1 MSTSRIIILGSSS
14 GTPSP
19 SRFCSSFL
27 LEIPPFDRLRVVSP
41 STSFRINEV
50 EPPKVGLETEKGKY
64 LFDAGEGVSFSILRN
79 KIDFN
84 QINYIFITHSH
95 IDHLGGLFLLI
106 QMMHLTQRKSPLN
119 IYLPE
124 EATFGV
130 ENFLQT
136 LYLFKEKLSFRLNL
150 HPIKP
155 NFVFRNGELNVNA
168 YLNRHLSGNEE
179 VIRECNFPNQMQ
191 SFCLVINLDEKKIVY
206 SGDIESSNDLANI
219 IFDADLLITECM
231 HPRLEKL
238 LTLMAESKVKSAVF
252 THIPPELEGKE
263 EIILE
268 KACEFDFDN
277 LLIAHDG
284 LVVDI

>member
-1 MSTSRIIILGSSS
+1 MSRSRIIILGSSS

-27 LEIPPFDRLRVVSP
+27 LEIPP
-41 STSFRINEV
+41 
-50 EPPKVGLETEKGKY
+50 KMGLETEKGKY
-64 LFDAGEGVSFSILRN
+64 LFDAGEGVSFSLLRN
-79 KIDFN
+79 KISFDD
-84 QINYIFITHSH
+84 INHVFITHSH

-106 QMMHLTQRKSPLN
+106 QMMHMTGRKTPLE

-124 EATFGV
+124 EAISGV
-130 ENFLQT
+130 ENFLRT
-136 LYLFKEKLSFRLNL
+136 LYLFKEKLSLRFNL

-155 NFVFRNGELNVNA
+155 NFAFRNEEINISA
-168 YLNRHLSGNEE
+168 YPNQHLSGNEE
-179 VIRECNFPNQMQ
+179 MIREYNFPNQMQ
-191 SFCLVINLDEKKIVY
+191 SFCFVINLEEKKIIY
-206 SGDIESSNDLANI
+206 SGDIGSSDDLANI

-231 HPRLEKL
+231 HLRLEDL
-238 LTLMAESKVKSAVF
+238 LNLITESKVKSAVF

-263 EIILE
+263 KAILE
-268 KACEFDFDN
+268 KAREFDFDN

>member
-1 MSTSRIIILGSSS
+1 MKGPRITILGSSS

-27 LEIPPFDRLRVVSP
+27 LEIPP
-41 STSFRINEV
+41 
-50 EPPKVGLETEKGKY
+50 KGGLETEKGKY
-64 LFDAGEGVSFSILRN
+64 LFDAGEGVSFSVLRN

-84 QINYIFITHSH
+84 QINFIFITHSH

-106 QMMHLTQRKSPLN
+106 QMMHLTQRKTPLD

-124 EATFGV
+124 EAISGV
-130 ENFLQT
+130 GNFLRT
-136 LYLFKEKLSFRLNL
+136 LYLFKEKLSLRFNL

-155 NFVFRNGELNVNA
+155 NFAFKKEEIVVNA

-179 VIRECNFPNQMQ
+179 LIREYNLPNRMQ
-191 SFCLVINLDEKKIVY
+191 SFSLVINLEGRKIVY
-206 SGDIESSNDLANI
+206 SGDIESSNDLATI

-238 LTLMAESKVKSAVF
+238 LSLMTESKVKSAVF

-263 EIILE
+263 EAILE
-268 KACEFDFDN
+268 KAREFDFDN

-284 LVVDI
+284 LVIDV

>member
-1 MSTSRIIILGSSS
+1 MKRPRITILGSSS
-14 GTPSP
+14 GMPSP

-27 LEIPPFDRLRVVSP
+27 LEIPP
-41 STSFRINEV
+41 
-50 EPPKVGLETEKGKY
+50 KAGLETEKGKY
-64 LFDAGEGVSFSILRN
+64 LFDAGEGVSFSLLRN

-84 QINYIFITHSH
+84 QINCIFITHSH

-106 QMMHLTQRKSPLN
+106 QMMHLTQRKTPLE

-124 EATFGV
+124 EAISGV
-130 ENFLQT
+130 ENFLRT
-136 LYLFKEKLSFRLNL
+136 LYLFKEKLSLRLNL

-155 NFVFRNGELNVNA
+155 NFVLKNGEINIHA
-168 YLNRHLSGNEE
+168 YLNRHLSGNEG

-191 SFCLVINLDEKKIVY
+191 SFCFVINLDEKKVVY

-238 LTLMAESKVKSAVF
+238 LSLMTESKVKSAVF

-263 EIILE
+263 KILSE
-268 KACEFDFDN
+268 KASEFDFDN
-277 LLIAHDG
+277 LLIARDG
-284 LVVDI
+284 LVVEI

>member
-1 MSTSRIIILGSSS
+1 MKRPRITILGSSS

-27 LEIPPFDRLRVVSP
+27 LETDK
-41 STSFRINEV
+41 E
-50 EPPKVGLETEKGKY
+50 KY
-64 LFDAGEGVSFSILRN
+64 LFDAGEGVSFSVLRN
-79 KIDFN
+79 NIDFN
-84 QINYIFITHSH
+84 QINFIFITHSH

-106 QMMHLTQRKSPLN
+106 QMMHLTQRKTSLE

-124 EATFGV
+124 EASSGV

-136 LYLFKEKLSFRLNL
+136 LYLFKEKLSLRFNF

-155 NFVFRNGELNVNA
+155 NFVFKNKEININA

-179 VIRECNFPNQMQ
+179 MIRDNNFFNQMQ
-191 SFCLVINLDEKKIVY
+191 SFCFVVNLGEKKLVY
-206 SGDIESSNDLANI
+206 SGDIKSSDDLANI

-238 LTLMAESKVKSAVF
+238 LSLMTESKVKSAVL

-263 EIILE
+263 EAILE
-268 KACEFDFDN
+268 KAREFDFDN

-284 LVVDI
+284 LVVDV